1 MYADRELTSGC
12 LSGAPALFIFQ
23 PGASKLM
30 STAFLKAFQHLHAV
44 CLDSSSTEARKI
56 TKI

>member
-12 LSGAPALFIFQ
+12 LAAAPALLIFQ

-30 STAFLKAFQHLHAV
+30 STAFLKAFQHLGSV
-44 CLDSSSTEARKI
+44 YLDSSSTKAMKI